1 MCCNTM
7 ATLTYDNDIFEV
19 DNAIEQLHHPHVM
32 SLESRVKELEQELE
46 YHKGLCRQLQ
56 SIAID
61 KAHEQLN
68 EKFTEQAVEAVE
80 VKAKK
85 STGSGGS
92 GGSTKVDKFVEER
105 LQDPERVVDE
115 IKEMVALNW
124 SKKRP
129 SRGFIREYL
138 RMKYH
143 TCR

>member
-1 MCCNTM
+1 VYSNMCCNTM

-19 DNAIEQLHHPHVM
+19 DDAAEQLHHPHVM

-68 EKFTEQAVEAVE
+68 EKFTEEAVE
-80 VKAKK
+80 IKAKK
-85 STGSGGS
+85 SGGRS
-92 GGSTKVDKFVEER
+92 GSTKVDMFVEER

-124 SKKRP
+124 SKKHP